1 MNKENHTTKIF
12 FTQTLNS
19 IISGILTILIPLLML
34 ERNIDVV
41 TIGFVFAAMPFVF
54 QTIRLFFGAISD
66 IIGRKRFFVL
76 NSLLNIVVLIIYS
89 VAATPLVFLSGKVA
103 EGVKDASIWSVNRAA
118 LMDFRKDKRKI
129 LTKFIGVTNIA
140 SSIGN
145 IAAGFLILWLSY
157 TNTIILAIFLAILSV
172 PVALS
177 LRIKKIGKLRK
188 VKIKQILNK
197 IDIRNKDN
205 RFKKFTLLSL
215 INGLTMGFVTGY
227 IFPLFLNENGFGVEI
242 IGLIL
247 GLNVLLIGISSI
259 ATRKVEIKKLIL
271 YGGILYSL
279 SLLFLGFSGG
289 LAAAAMILVVGVTRG
304 FNNGVSAAIMSR
316 MSHFKSYAGDVGIL
330 TTGLHIGRAISFAA
344 SGIIITYLG
353 FFGVFATAAIIYSLY
368 FSLVY
373 FEFKKMD

>member
-1 MNKENHTTKIF
+1 MNKEKHTTKIF

-19 IISGILTILIPLLML
+19 IISGMLTILIPLLMI

-54 QTIRLFFGAISD
+54 QTIRLLFGAISD
-66 IIGRKRFFVL
+66 IIGRKIFFVL
-76 NSLLNIVVLIIYS
+76 NSLLNIIVLIIYS
-89 VAATPLVFLSGKVA
+89 IAATPLIFLSGKIT
-103 EGVKDASIWSVNRAA
+103 EGVKDASIWSVNRAS
-118 LMDFRKDKRKI
+118 LLDFREDKRGI
-129 LTKFIGVTNIA
+129 LAKFIGMTHIA
-140 SSIGN
+140 SAIGN

-172 PVALS
+172 PAALS
-177 LRIKKIGKLRK
+177 LKIKKTGRFRKL
-188 VKIKQILNK
+188 KIKQILDK
-197 IDIRNKDN
+197 IDIRKKDN

-227 IFPLFLNENGFGVEI
+227 IFPVFLNENGFGVEI

-247 GLNVLLIGISSI
+247 GLNVLLIGVSSI
-259 ATRKVEIKKLIL
+259 VTRKVEIKKLIL

-289 LAAAAMILVVGVTRG
+289 LLAAAMILVVGVTRG
-304 FNNGVSAAIMSR
+304 FNHGISAAIMSE
-316 MSHFKSYAGDVGIL
+316 MSHMKSYAGDVGIL
-330 TTGLHIGRAISFAA
+330 TIGLHMGRAITFAV
-344 SGIIITYLG
+344 SGIIITYFG
-353 FFGVFATAAIIYSLY
+353 FFGAFATAAIIYSLY

-373 FEFKKMD
+373 FEFKKMG